1 MYVCVYSL
9 WMATVRLVATS
20 HADDNTEMEVSVATA
35 ELWEYLYSNE
45 AGLVHITS
53 PVSVQPVSG
62 PDTFCLVSLILS
74 SW

>member
-1 MYVCVYSL
+1 MCVSVCSL
-9 WMATVRLVATS
+9 WMATVRLVAMS
-20 HADDNTEMEVSVATA
+20 RADDTEMEVSVAAA

-62 PDTFCLVSLILS
+62 PDTVA
-74 SW
+74 

>member
-1 MYVCVYSL
+1 MRVCVCVCVCSL
-9 WMATVRLVATS
+9 WMATIRLVATS
-20 HADDNTEMEVSVATA
+20 HADDTEMNVSVAAA

-62 PDTFCLVSLILS
+62 PDSVP
-74 SW
+74 